1 MDSALFA
8 SKYLGQLLK
17 LEQLRWDTNK
27 KRLIEY
33 FGVSR
38 YELPV
43 KDLDHFAKD
52 SFQIKCLYLNLNS
65 RGNSL

>member
-1 MDSALFA
+1 
-8 SKYLGQLLK
+8 
-17 LEQLRWDTNK
+17 QLRWDTNK
-27 KRLIEY
+27 RRLIEY

-52 SFQIKCLYLNLNS
+52 SFQIKCLYLNLNFRS
-65 RGNSL
+65 NSL